1 METLTDKEIKAL
13 AEELKRVILIEP
25 IGRWL
30 TMGEAKKYAK
40 VKSVKT
46 IKKWLDEG
54 YIYGHKR
61 SGSWIIDRQSI
72 DDWYLSDKL

>member
-1 METLTDKEIKAL
+1 METLTDKKIKAL
-13 AEELKRVILIEP
+13 AEELKRIILIEP

-30 TMGEAKKYAK
+30 TMEEAVKYAGI
-40 VKSVKT
+40 KT
-46 IKKWLDEG
+46 KKTMKKWLDEG

>member
-13 AEELKRVILIEP
+13 AEELKRIILIEP

-30 TMGEAKKYAK
+30 TMEEAVKYAGI
-40 VKSVKT
+40 KT
-46 IKKWLDEG
+46 KKTMKKWLDEG

>member
-13 AEELKRVILIEP
+13 AEELKRVIQFES

-30 TMGEAKKYAK
+30 TMVEATEYAK
-40 VKSVKT
+40 IKSKT
-46 IKKWLDEG
+46 MKKWLDEG
-54 YIYGHKR
+54 YIYGFKR
-61 SGSWIIDRQSI
+61 SGQWIIDRQSI

>member
-13 AEELKRVILIEP
+13 AEELKRIILIEP

-30 TMGEAKKYAK
+30 TMKEAMNYARIK
-40 VKSVKT
+40 TEKT

-72 DDWYLSDKL
+72 DDWYSSDKL

>member
-13 AEELKRVILIEP
+13 AEELKRIIPIEP

-30 TMGEAKKYAK
+30 TMAEATEYAK
-40 VKSVKT
+40 IKSKT
-46 IKKWLDEG
+46 MLKWIKKG
-54 YIYGHKR
+54 YIYAFKR
-61 SGSWIIDRQSI
+61 SGQWIIDRQSI

>member
-1 METLTDKEIKAL
+1 METLTNKQIEAL
-13 AEELKRVILIEP
+13 AEELKRVIQFEP

-30 TMGEAKKYAK
+30 TMGEAKEYAK

>member
-13 AEELKRVILIEP
+13 AEELKRIIPIEP

-30 TMGEAKKYAK
+30 NMAEATEYAK
-40 VKSVKT
+40 IKSKT
-46 IKKWLDEG
+46 MKKWLDEG
-54 YIYGHKR
+54 YIYGFKR
-61 SGSWIIDRQSI
+61 SGQWIIDRQSI

>member
-1 METLTDKEIKAL
+1 MDTLTDEKIKVL
-13 AEELKRVILIEP
+13 AEELKRVIQFEP

-40 VKSVKT
+40 VKSEKT
-46 IKKWLDEG
+46 IKKWIDEG

-61 SGSWIIDRQSI
+61 SGAWIIDRKSI

>member
-13 AEELKRVILIEP
+13 ADELKRIIPIEP

-30 TMGEAKKYAK
+30 TMAEATEYAK
-40 VKSVKT
+40 IKSKT
-46 IKKWLDEG
+46 MKKWLDEG
-54 YIYGHKR
+54 YIYGFKR
-61 SGSWIIDRQSI
+61 SGQWIIDRQSI